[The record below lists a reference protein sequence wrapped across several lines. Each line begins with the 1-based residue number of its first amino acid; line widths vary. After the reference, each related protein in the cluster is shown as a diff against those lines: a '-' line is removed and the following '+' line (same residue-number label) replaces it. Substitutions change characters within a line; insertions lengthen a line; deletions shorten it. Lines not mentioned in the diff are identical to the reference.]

1 MNKVYLI
8 GNLTKDPEMRATQL
22 GVSVCNFSIAV
33 GRRFKD
39 SEGNQQTDY
48 FDIVAWRQL
57 GDLCGKYLRKGKK
70 VAITGSIQ
78 THRFTDKNGVTR
90 TRWDIIAD
98 EVEFLTPQD
107 TGMQK
112 EMEHRIE
119 ERRAIAQEPE
129 YAPADKGFTTV
140 EDEELPF

>member
-39 SEGNQQTDY
+39 SEGNQQTDF
-48 FDIVAWRQL
+48 FDVVAWRQL

-90 TRWDIIAD
+90 TGWDIIAD

>member
-90 TRWDIIAD
+90 TGWDIIAD

-140 EDEELPF
+140 EDEEQPF

>member
-39 SEGNQQTDY
+39 SEGNQQTDF

-90 TRWDIIAD
+90 TGWDIIAD

-140 EDEELPF
+140 EDEEPPF

>member
-90 TRWDIIAD
+90 TGWDIIAD

-140 EDEELPF
+140 ADEELPF

>member
-39 SEGNQQTDY
+39 SEGNQQTDF

-57 GDLCGKYLRKGKK
+57 GELCGKYLRKGKK
-70 VAITGSIQ
+70 VAITGRIQ

-90 TRWDIIAD
+90 TGWDIIAD

>member
-8 GNLTKDPEMRATQL
+8 GNLTKDPEVRATQL

-90 TRWDIIAD
+90 TGWDIIAD

>member
-57 GDLCGKYLRKGKK
+57 GELCGKYLRKGKK

-90 TRWDIIAD
+90 TGWDIIAD

>member
-90 TRWDIIAD
+90 TGWDIIAD

>member
-8 GNLTKDPEMRATQL
+8 GNLTKEPEMRATQL

-39 SEGNQQTDY
+39 SEGNQQTDF

-90 TRWDIIAD
+90 TGWDIIAD

-112 EMEHRIE
+112 EMENRIE

>member
-8 GNLTKDPEMRATQL
+8 GNLTKDPEMRATQM

-39 SEGNQQTDY
+39 SEGNQQTDF

-90 TRWDIIAD
+90 TGWDIIAD